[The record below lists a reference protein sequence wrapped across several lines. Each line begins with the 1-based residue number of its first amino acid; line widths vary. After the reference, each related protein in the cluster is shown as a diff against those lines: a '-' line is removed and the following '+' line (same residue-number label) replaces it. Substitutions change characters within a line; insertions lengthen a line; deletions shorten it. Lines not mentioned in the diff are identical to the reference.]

1 MDDTWGAGVGE
12 ELSTCSH
19 NAGIKVARD
28 SGFDSN
34 DAKNRKGAPALIIEF
49 IGFVIDATVV
59 DKPTVSIAPA
69 KVAETVRQIDE
80 FLVLSFTTLTALRS
94 LSGKLLRASVVVK
107 RGRLFVC
114 GILANMRFALSWNHC
129 PKCITIPP
137 AKRQRKEP
145 AGSIPITRWCRR
157 NVRWW
162 KRYFEA
168 VNVPLDMLLPK
179 ATFRQPVQGDA
190 SGIGYGALIVVGT
203 TCYYFF
209 GVWTEDELR
218 LLAAHVLNINITEC
232 LTQAWMIHLFAE
244 FISGHTVIFECDNLT
259 TVTWLHE

>member
-1 MDDTWGAGVGE
+1 M
-12 ELSTCSH
+12 
-19 NAGIKVARD
+19 
-28 SGFDSN
+28 
-34 DAKNRKGAPALIIEF
+34 
-49 IGFVIDATVV
+49 
-59 DKPTVSIAPA
+59 
-69 KVAETVRQIDE
+69 
-80 FLVLSFTTLTALRS
+80 
-94 LSGKLLRASVVVK
+94 
-107 RGRLFVC
+107 
-114 GILANMRFALSWNHC
+114 
-129 PKCITIPP
+129 IPP
-137 AKRQRKEP
+137 SKRQRKEP
-145 AGSIPITRWCRR
+145 ADSIPVTRWCRR

-209 GVWTEDELR
+209 GVWTEVELR
-218 LLAAHVLNINITEC
+218 LLAAHILNINITEC

-259 TVTWLHE
+259 TVTWLHEQRARTEVSGLLLESMDLSMAIDHIDGQWTHIRGVDNRLSDELSRYGATDKFFRDTRSLCPSVLQFQDISDKLSPARRDTTWLSSVASKAQASAATPKQPTARM